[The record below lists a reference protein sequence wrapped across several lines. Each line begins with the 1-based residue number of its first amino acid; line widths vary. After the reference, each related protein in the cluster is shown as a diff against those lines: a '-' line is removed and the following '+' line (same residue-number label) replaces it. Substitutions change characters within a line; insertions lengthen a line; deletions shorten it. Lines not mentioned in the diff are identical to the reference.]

1 MERKICQRISIGTRT
16 FNEGGADEEH
26 LIAIHEVK
34 GDDGNN
40 ARCVLT
46 PSGFRHLDL
55 THLNSKFNPVLEQ
68 SGRPLGPEFDKP
80 VAHTLFPKP

>member
-34 GDDGNN
+34 RGDDGS
-40 ARCVLT
+40 ARYVRTHIGVGVGNLVL
-46 PSGFRHLDL
+46 
-55 THLNSKFNPVLEQ
+55 
-68 SGRPLGPEFDKP
+68 
-80 VAHTLFPKP
+80 

>member
-34 GDDGNN
+34 RGDDGS
-40 ARCVLT
+40 ARYVSTQLM
-46 PSGFRHLDL
+46 L
-55 THLNSKFNPVLEQ
+55 
-68 SGRPLGPEFDKP
+68 
-80 VAHTLFPKP
+80 HTLFKFLI